1 MAGLGTALNSSVTA
15 LKSQS
20 ANLASISANISNSD
34 TIGYKS
40 SKTAFKNIVLG
51 GDSTKTLTS
60 GGVLVYQEQNIE
72 GQGDI
77 QVTGI
82 STNLSI
88 TGKGFFPVGD
98 TKDSSSSAFTRVGD
112 FMLNNEGYLVNS
124 SGQYLKGFPLDSTTG
139 EPLSSTTS
147 LDNSEAIKANKINS
161 IADASTFLDIN
172 ANLPSN
178 ASAGDEFFIYTGI
191 NDSLGNQH
199 NVELKYTKVGTNSWE
214 VNVENAETLIGGTY
228 VSSGTVDKSPITIN
242 FLEDGSLDTS
252 TSGNLTID
260 IKGLS
265 TGGGDLLLPVGFSG
279 NSGNLTQYTSSAD
292 TEILVRDIT
301 SDGSTYGEFTGIEVS
316 PSGEVNAIFDNGIVK
331 PIYQVQLATFKDPN
345 LLQTNTGGGYLESQN
360 SGGYSLVSPGNE
372 SGGYINGST
381 IEGSNVDIAEE
392 FSNMIIAQQAYS
404 AASGVVKTTSE
415 MFMEL
420 KQLK

>member
-98 TKDSSSSAFTRVGD
+98 TKDSNSSAFTRVGD

-147 LDNSEAIKANKINS
+147 LDNAEAII
-161 IADASTFLDIN
+161 I
-172 ANLPSN
+172 
-178 ASAGDEFFIYTGI
+178 
-191 NDSLGNQH
+191 
-199 NVELKYTKVGTNSWE
+199 
-214 VNVENAETLIGGTY
+214 LIC
-228 VSSGTVDKSPITIN
+228 V
-242 FLEDGSLDTS
+242 
-252 TSGNLTID
+252 
-260 IKGLS
+260 
-265 TGGGDLLLPVGFSG
+265 
-279 NSGNLTQYTSSAD
+279 
-292 TEILVRDIT
+292 
-301 SDGSTYGEFTGIEVS
+301 
-316 PSGEVNAIFDNGIVK
+316 
-331 PIYQVQLATFKDPN
+331 
-345 LLQTNTGGGYLESQN
+345 
-360 SGGYSLVSPGNE
+360 
-372 SGGYINGST
+372 
-381 IEGSNVDIAEE
+381 
-392 FSNMIIAQQAYS
+392 
-404 AASGVVKTTSE
+404 
-415 MFMEL
+415 
-420 KQLK
+420 